1 MQQYEITKE
10 RLKAAKKRRRQIL
23 QAIKEEGIELEK
35 QRKLTSDIKRQKREK
50 LREKMLAQLK
60 LEDVCDE
67 YLRYLKEEDA
77 DSDYMTEVSTLQ
89 EEQKS
94 LEVGKEATLVALMVK
109 QLQLEDNMIRWRKL
123 YEVKVEEDPDNLK
136 LINQQYEN
144 ERQKMEEQL
153 EQINGVLDMYLTKER
168 QREIQEKELETARIQ
183 QEEQQRRAQEE
194 EKKIQE

>member
-1 MQQYEITKE
+1 MSVMNI
-10 RLKAAKKRRRQIL
+10 
-23 QAIKEEGIELEK
+23 
-35 QRKLTSDIKRQKREK
+35 
-50 LREKMLAQLK
+50 
-60 LEDVCDE
+60 
-67 YLRYLKEEDA
+67 LRYLREEDA

-136 LINQQYEN
+136 LINQQYEK

-183 QEEQQRRAQEE
+183 QQEKQRRVQEE
-194 EKKIQE
+194 EKKIQELELKIQKEKEAKAKKRAQELQKQKVEAQAKKQHLINEKVE

>member
-1 MQQYEITKE
+1 MSVMNILDILRKKMQT
-10 RLKAAKKRRRQIL
+10 QI
-23 QAIKEEGIELEK
+23 IW
-35 QRKLTSDIKRQKREK
+35 QR
-50 LREKMLAQLK
+50 
-60 LEDVCDE
+60 
-67 YLRYLKEEDA
+67 
-77 DSDYMTEVSTLQ
+77 VSTLQ

-136 LINQQYEN
+136 LINQQYEK

-183 QEEQQRRAQEE
+183 QGEEQRRVQEE
-194 EKKIQE
+194 EKKIQELELKIQKEKEAKAKKRAQELQKQKAEAQARKQHLINEK